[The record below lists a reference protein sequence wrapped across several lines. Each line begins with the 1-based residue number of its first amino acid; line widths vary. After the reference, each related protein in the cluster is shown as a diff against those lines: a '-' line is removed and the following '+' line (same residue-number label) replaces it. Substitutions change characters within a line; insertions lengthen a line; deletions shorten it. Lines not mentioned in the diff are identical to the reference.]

1 MSCRM
6 IEINNAQALR
16 KINMKVALFSVN
28 NFEKPF
34 LLHAN
39 EKHHHELTFFDGRL
53 TAQTATLAATFP
65 AVSCF
70 VTDELNK
77 EVLTILA
84 QGNTRT
90 IALRSAGFSHVD
102 MDTAKKLG
110 LTVTRVPAYSP
121 YAVAEFATGLILA
134 LNRKIHRAYARV
146 REQIFSLDGLMGF
159 DLHHRTVGIVGTGKI
174 GTVFAQIM
182 HGFGCKILAVDLIP
196 NDTCKN
202 MGVTYVSYEELY
214 QQSDIISLHCPL
226 TPKTHH
232 LINTK
237 ALTQMKTGVMLIN
250 TGRGALIDTKAVIQS
265 LKNGKLGY
273 LGIDVYEEEENL
285 FFHNLSEK
293 IIQDDVFA
301 RLLTFPN
308 VIVTGHQ
315 AFFTEE
321 ALTNIATTTLNN
333 ITAFERGNGDIFKV

>member
-1 MSCRM
+1 M
-6 IEINNAQALR
+6 
-16 KINMKVALFSVN
+16 
-28 NFEKPF
+28 
-34 LLHAN
+34 
-39 EKHHHELTFFDGRL
+39 
-53 TAQTATLAATFP
+53 
-65 AVSCF
+65 
-70 VTDELNK
+70 
-77 EVLTILA
+77 
-84 QGNTRT
+84 
-90 IALRSAGFSHVD
+90 
-102 MDTAKKLG
+102 
-110 LTVTRVPAYSP
+110 VTRVPAYSP

-146 REQIFSLDGLMGF
+146 REQNFSLDGLMGF
-159 DLHHRTVGIVGTGKI
+159 DLHNRTVGIIGTGKI
-174 GTVFAQIM
+174 GTVFAKIM
-182 HGFGCKILAVDLIP
+182 HGFGCNILAVDLIS
-196 NDTCKN
+196 NDTCKS
-202 MGVTYVSYEELY
+202 MGVTDVSYEELY

-232 LINTK
+232 LINTQ

>member
-1 MSCRM
+1 
-6 IEINNAQALR
+6 
-16 KINMKVALFSVN
+16 MKVALFSVN

-34 LLHAN
+34 LLRAN
-39 EKHHHELTFFDGRL
+39 EKHQHELNFFDGRL
-53 TAQTATLAATFP
+53 TVQTAKLAAAFP

-90 IALRSAGFSHVD
+90 ISLRSAGFSHVD
-102 MDTAKKLG
+102 IEAAKKFG
-110 LTVTRVPAYSP
+110 LMLTRVPAYSP

-146 REQIFSLDGLMGF
+146 REQNFSLDGLMGF
-159 DLHHRTVGIVGTGKI
+159 DLHNRTVGIVGTGKI

-182 HGFGCKILAVDLIP
+182 HGFGCKILAVDLTP
-196 NDTCKN
+196 NNTCKN
-202 MGVTYVSYEELY
+202 LGVTYVSYEELY

-226 TPKTHH
+226 TSDTRH
-232 LINTK
+232 LINEP
-237 ALTQMKTGVMLIN
+237 ALMQMKTGIMLIN
-250 TGRGALIDTKAVIQS
+250 TGRGALIDTKAIIQS

-273 LGIDVYEEEENL
+273 LGIDVYEEEESL
-285 FFHNLSEK
+285 FFHNLSET

-333 ITAFERGNGDIFKV
+333 ITAFEQGSGDIFKA

>member
-1 MSCRM
+1 
-6 IEINNAQALR
+6 
-16 KINMKVALFSVN
+16 MKVALFSVN

-34 LLHAN
+34 LLRAN
-39 EKHHHELTFFDGRL
+39 EKDHHELNFFEGRL
-53 TAQTATLAATFP
+53 TTETAKLAAEFP

-70 VTDELNK
+70 ITDDLNK
-77 EVLTILA
+77 AVLTILA

-90 IALRSAGFSHVD
+90 IALRSAGFNHVD
-102 MDTAKKLG
+102 IETAKKLG
-110 LTVTRVPAYSP
+110 LVVTRVPAYSP

-146 REQIFSLDGLMGF
+146 REQNFSLDGLIGF
-159 DLHHRTVGIVGTGKI
+159 DLHNRTIGIVGTGKI
-174 GTVFAQIM
+174 GTLFAKIM
-182 HGFGCKILAVDLIP
+182 HGFGCKLLAVDLIQ

-202 MGVTYVSYEELY
+202 LGVTYVNYEELY

-226 TPKTHH
+226 TADTHH
-232 LINTK
+232 LINESVLMK
-237 ALTQMKTGVMLIN
+237 MKTGVMLIN
-250 TGRGALIDTKAVIQS
+250 TGRGALIDTKAIVQG
-265 LKNGKLGY
+265 LKNGKVGY

-285 FFHNLSEK
+285 LFHNLSET

-321 ALTNIATTTLNN
+321 ALINIATTTLNN
-333 ITAFERGNGDIFKV
+333 ITAFERGSADIFKV